1 MLMKVFSDT
10 GNQGERVIR
19 GFEQALRHS
28 DGQAGGGE
36 EGIRRLEQKIQ
47 WEGGQSQH
55 RSESTGAGG
64 GGEQALAKTNRYSA
78 ETARHGHP
86 VPTAVVYIYET
97 VRAAS
102 VVFRM
107 CFKCFVTLYE
117 WM

>member
-47 WEGGQSQH
+47 
-55 RSESTGAGG
+55 
-64 GGEQALAKTNRYSA
+64 
-78 ETARHGHP
+78 
-86 VPTAVVYIYET
+86 
-97 VRAAS
+97 
-102 VVFRM
+102 
-107 CFKCFVTLYE
+107 
-117 WM
+117 